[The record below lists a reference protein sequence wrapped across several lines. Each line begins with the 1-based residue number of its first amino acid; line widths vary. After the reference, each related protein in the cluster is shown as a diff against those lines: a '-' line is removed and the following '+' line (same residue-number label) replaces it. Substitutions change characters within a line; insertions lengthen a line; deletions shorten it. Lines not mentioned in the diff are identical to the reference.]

1 VTRVARRRA
10 RGYGRFAMTDVI
22 VSVEGYP
29 DSDDEER
36 ADLTSRLRA
45 DLLAHDLDVAHPT
58 AEAPAGSKGAGLEWA
73 QLAVTLA
80 GTAPPMLAALQG
92 WLGRHHGA
100 TVSLEIAGDKLTLDA
115 ASPAEQRQLVETFLA
130 RHGAG

>member
-1 VTRVARRRA
+1 
-10 RGYGRFAMTDVI
+10 MTDVR
-22 VSVEGYP
+22 VDVAGYP

-36 ADLTSRLRA
+36 ADLAGRLRA
-45 DLLAHDLDVAHPT
+45 DLEAVDVEVAHPE

-73 QLAVTLA
+73 QLVVTLA
-80 GTAPPMLAALQG
+80 GTVPAMVAALQG

-100 TVSLEIAGDKLTLDA
+100 TVSLEIDGDKLTLADA
-115 ASPAEQRQLVETFLA
+115 SEADQRRLVETFLA